1 MISKNTNAKQNKKIK
16 SIQQKLDAI
25 PCKKHAKESCFQ
37 IRKVQKIDGKTLLQ
51 AFFFMA
57 FKGSNSFLLWAVN
70 VNNITGKRVSKQ
82 AVWKRITP
90 CFTKFLQAILT
101 DAFKQQVGYVHGKIT
116 KGIVKLN
123 DYNRILIQDSTVI
136 ALPDWL
142 NWCFP
147 GSTSNGQRKAQLK
160 IQVIFDLISNTFVYF
175 EITPYT
181 ANDQSKA
188 EEITAIAKDGDLVIR
203 DLGYFTLESFKKMN
217 QKDIKYVSRLKNNV
231 KIYDITTGKEI
242 NLIAV
247 LRKEGEFDDWV
258 ILGSKDKVAVRLVVQ
273 KLSEEQANL
282 RRFKAKKDRDKR
294 LNHSKDYYELL
305 CYSLYITT
313 VDQKDMSATEVT
325 KVYGLR
331 WRIENIF
338 KCWKS
343 QFHIQKLIPKG
354 CSLTK
359 ERVEAIIYMMLIFIL
374 LLQVTIYNYM
384 IKQNK
389 NKDDCIISVAKLC
402 NYIANNIDLFFEN
415 SLKKLFP
422 NIQYYCS
429 YDNRKDRLNYVQKF
443 ING

>member
-1 MISKNTNAKQNKKIK
+1 
-16 SIQQKLDAI
+16 
-25 PCKKHAKESCFQ
+25 
-37 IRKVQKIDGKTLLQ
+37 
-51 AFFFMA
+51 
-57 FKGSNSFLLWAVN
+57 
-70 VNNITGKRVSKQ
+70 
-82 AVWKRITP
+82 
-90 CFTKFLQAILT
+90 
-101 DAFKQQVGYVHGKIT
+101 
-116 KGIVKLN
+116 
-123 DYNRILIQDSTVI
+123 
-136 ALPDWL
+136 
-142 NWCFP
+142 
-147 GSTSNGQRKAQLK
+147 
-160 IQVIFDLISNTFVYF
+160 
-175 EITPYT
+175 
-181 ANDQSKA
+181 
-188 EEITAIAKDGDLVIR
+188 
-203 DLGYFTLESFKKMN
+203 MN